1 MSKIADFL
9 KLFKE
14 PFVPSTNPAS
24 PRRERPREQPT
35 LADSQTQRMPEPIAV
50 PRNEQIIANDL
61 EFPEFPYVDLR
72 EPASP
77 AQTQYSGNY
86 AIPTPT
92 GTSTFWTGKPFSVHS
107 VQQFYDFKQ
116 PKEKPMTFD
125 GLTAENKV
133 AYIKQEYNNI
143 VKSIFDHPETLKQF
157 VINKKLSNKQ
167 AKEIFGVLNTANT
180 SKCGCCR
187 QFDPK
192 LLKTP
197 LNPELEPIIDMAQAN
212 VKSKYP

>member
-24 PRRERPREQPT
+24 PRRERP
-35 LADSQTQRMPEPIAV
+35 QTQRMPEPIAV

-61 EFPEFPYVDLR
+61 EFPYVDLR

-92 GTSTFWTGKPFSVHS
+92 GTSTFWTGTPFSVSELRPAS